1 MPRARI
7 YGSPDL
13 SVVVPCYQCA
23 DTVAGSIAQLVA
35 HLDALPLV
43 WELVLVDD
51 GSRDGTGDVLLAHAD
66 APRVVPV
73 RLPVNRG
80 KGRAVSVGMRRARG
94 ACRIFTDADLPYGL
108 EPIDRCLELVREGS
122 LAVFGNRLLAD
133 SDARAQ
139 PWVRRGVGRVVQLL
153 VGALLGRRDIDTQ
166 CGFKGFAGPVADVLF
181 TDLRTDGF
189 LFDVEITLLLV
200 RAGVR
205 IDFLPVELVRSES
218 STVRLLPTALRSLGE
233 AWRIFLARGRS
244 SRELGMLRAL
254 YLRSKT

>member
-1 MPRARI
+1 MPTGGRGA
-7 YGSPDL
+7 PDL

-23 DTVAGSIAQLVA
+23 DAVGDSIEQLVA
-35 HLDALPLV
+35 YLDALPLR
-43 WELVLVDD
+43 WELILVDD

-66 APRVVPV
+66 VARVIPV

-80 KGRAVSVGMRRARG
+80 KGRAVSLGMKRARG

-108 EPIDRCLELVREGS
+108 EPIEWCVELVREGS

-139 PWVRRGVGRVVQLL
+139 PWVRRGIGRVVQAM
-153 VGALLGRRDIDTQ
+153 VGALLGRSDIDTQ

-181 TDLRTDGF
+181 ADLRTDGF

-205 IDFLPVELVRSES
+205 IDFLPVELVDRGT
-218 STVRLLPTALRSLGE
+218 STVRLLPTALRSLSEG
-233 AWRIFLARGRS
+233 WRIFLARGRS
-244 SRELGMLRAL
+244 SRELTALRAR
-254 YLRSKT
+254 YLKSKT